1 MKKRDAYHP
10 DYLNMYP
17 CLKERP
23 DILKFLKQCDRKQE
37 YLEYDLKVNRAR
49 TNKRTMET
57 VIWPQRELSYEHLLE
72 EHQFAQQEPS
82 PEETLLHEI
91 ELENQRCAV
100 ERLPNDER
108 LLLHL
113 RYWCDFSQAEIARH
127 LGVTQQS
134 VSYQER
140 CILRKL
146 KKLLNDIQKTED
158 KIAELQEHLKR
169 QNTLRQ
175 QMEDIEIIKSFRS
188 MKLDSR
194 SLLVLLDGIQKGTVT
209 IQMDEDGGITVE
221 DAKAPQKKENNAE
234 VHRPPVGQMTEREV
248 LDDEE

>member
-1 MKKRDAYHP
+1 MVVCIKGG
-10 DYLNMYP
+10 
-17 CLKERP
+17 
-23 DILKFLKQCDRKQE
+23 DRA
-37 YLEYDLKVNRAR
+37 D
-49 TNKRTMET
+49 
-57 VIWPQRELSYEHLLE
+57 EHE
-72 EHQFAQQEPS
+72 
-82 PEETLLHEI
+82 
-91 ELENQRCAV
+91 
-100 ERLPNDER
+100 
-108 LLLHL
+108 
-113 RYWCDFSQAEIARH
+113 
-127 LGVTQQS
+127 
-134 VSYQER
+134 
-140 CILRKL
+140 L

-175 QMEDIEIIKSFRS
+175 QMEDIEIVKSFRS